1 MWLGSNS
8 WNAHLRVHSLA
19 HAHLTGIN
27 GMRFFEFGKEMGRKF
42 SFLFGW
48 EGKGKEKFVFLVW
61 EEKGRKRKGKKLY
74 FGSGGKWEG

>member
-1 MWLGSNS
+1 
-8 WNAHLRVHSLA
+8 
-19 HAHLTGIN
+19 
-27 GMRFFEFGKEMGRKF
+27 MRFFEFGKEMGRKF

-61 EEKGRKRKGKKLY
+61 EEKGRKRKGKTLY

>member
-1 MWLGSNS
+1 MKSIR
-8 WNAHLRVHSLA
+8 HLRVP
-19 HAHLTGIN
+19 GIS